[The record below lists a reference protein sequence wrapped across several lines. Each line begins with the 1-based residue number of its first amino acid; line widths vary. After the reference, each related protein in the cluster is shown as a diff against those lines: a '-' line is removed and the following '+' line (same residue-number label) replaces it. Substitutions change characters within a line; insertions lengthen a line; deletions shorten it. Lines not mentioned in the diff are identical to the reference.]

1 MTYDLSQRHGAFIHP
16 HLSFAETFEPSGPVL
31 LPHSGFVANVPALPS
46 QDVAQI
52 VFGPDLSSSTLPIE
66 NSTSGYP
73 RHDWVREPTLNACP
87 YGYPICPG
95 GEQCLFSHPLRYPT
109 NYGSVDQSIP
119 ETTLAMSAQNTFC
132 QPSAPSGYPGSSDAQ
147 GNPWS
152 NMRTTYPPPPEPNQ
166 ASARTTPSLAH
177 NQRFSSDIHTSKQY
191 TKFTAEP
198 QNAAQPN
205 MRNGPS
211 AARNDSLED
220 ILSRL
225 SPKKQYIINER
236 LKGKQWDDIRKGY
249 KWRDLKSTS
258 TLPNVL
264 SDLRAKHDVIN
275 QILPSRQDPSSRASK
290 SSRNA
295 QRAVEI
301 LGDIYGLQ
309 NH

>member
-16 HLSFAETFEPSGPVL
+16 HLSFAENFEPSGPVL
-31 LPHSGFVANVPALPS
+31 PPHSGFVANVPALPS

-73 RHDWVREPTLNACP
+73 RHNWVREPTLNACP
-87 YGYPICPG
+87 YVRAKK
-95 GEQCLFSHPLRYPT
+95 EFLQER
-109 NYGSVDQSIP
+109 VD
-119 ETTLAMSAQNTFC
+119 
-132 QPSAPSGYPGSSDAQ
+132 APSGYPGSSDAQ

-152 NMRTTYPPPPEPNQ
+152 NMRTTYPSPPEPNQ
-166 ASARTTPSLAH
+166 ASAQTTPSLAQ
-177 NQRFSSDIHTSKQY
+177 NQRFSSDVHIPKQY

-220 ILSRL
+220 VLSRL

-258 TLPNVL
+258 TLPNAL
-264 SDLRAKHDVIN
+264 RDLRAKHDVIN

-301 LGDIYGLQ
+301 LGDINGLQ